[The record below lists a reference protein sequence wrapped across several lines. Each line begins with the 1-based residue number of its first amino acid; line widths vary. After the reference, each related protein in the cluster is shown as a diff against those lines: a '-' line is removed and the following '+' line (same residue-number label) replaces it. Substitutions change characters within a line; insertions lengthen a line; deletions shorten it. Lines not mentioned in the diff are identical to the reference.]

1 MPTGSN
7 NVANVS
13 TTKGV
18 SGGYF
23 YSAPSTATAPTDF
36 STALPADFVC
46 LGYISDDGVA
56 ETIETDA
63 TTLND
68 LNGDVVYTATSSRT
82 ETITATL
89 LEVAEAPLKEIYG
102 QDMVT
107 TDSSGNL
114 TVKHG
119 THNSP
124 NRIYVLELVLR
135 DGRQWR
141 QVVPAGQVTE
151 VGELSVAAGE
161 GAGRQVTITCNIDS
175 TGVSVYDYIEAVA

>member
-1 MPTGSN
+1 
-7 NVANVS
+7 
-13 TTKGV
+13 
-18 SGGYF
+18 
-23 YSAPSTATAPTDF
+23 
-36 STALPADFVC
+36 
-46 LGYISDDGVA
+46 
-56 ETIETDA
+56 
-63 TTLND
+63 
-68 LNGDVVYTATSSRT
+68 
-82 ETITATL
+82 
-89 LEVAEAPLKEIYG
+89 
-102 QDMVT
+102 VT

-151 VGELSVAAGE
+151 VGELSVAAGD

>member
-1 MPTGSN
+1 MPTGTN

-23 YSAPSTATAPTDF
+23 FSAPSTATVPTDF
-36 STALPADFVC
+36 STALPSDFVC
-46 LGYISDDGVA
+46 LGYISEDGVT
-56 ETIETDA
+56 ESIETD
-63 TTLND
+63 TTNLKD
-68 LNGDVVYTATSSRT
+68 MNGDDVYVATSSRT

-89 LEVAEAPLKEIYG
+89 LEVAAAPLKEIYG
-102 QDMVT
+102 QDMVEV
-107 TDSSGNL
+107 DQSGNI
-114 TVKHG
+114 TAKHG
-119 THNSP
+119 GHTSP
-124 NRIYVLELVLR
+124 KRVYVLELVLR

-151 VGELSVAAGE
+151 VGELSLAAGE
-161 GAGRQVTITCNIDS
+161 GAGRQVTITCNVDS